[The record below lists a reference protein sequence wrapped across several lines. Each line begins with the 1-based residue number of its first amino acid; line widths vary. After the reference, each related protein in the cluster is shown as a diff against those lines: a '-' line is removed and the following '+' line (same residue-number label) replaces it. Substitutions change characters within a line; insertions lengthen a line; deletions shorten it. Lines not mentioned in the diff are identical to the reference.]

1 MKHNLVAYCYIKTH
15 KRTIIGLTL
24 AGQSER
30 GRSRREERD
39 IRDEQRRRGTEKTA
53 SALFSG

>member
-1 MKHNLVAYCYIKTH
+1 MRNTRIERNYVWTERLSEKDT
-15 KRTIIGLTL
+15 
-24 AGQSER
+24 ER